1 MKKYSVWQKIQAVLC
16 FLILLIALAPMALMA
31 IVPQFAADI
40 FRGVLL
46 DEAMSTS
53 VGTMSVMQRAILGGS
68 MLIALLCALRMLVL
82 IFSRGKRDR
91 TGVELPNSPEGPIH
105 ISVPAVETLVSQ
117 GIKDVPGL
125 SDVRM
130 KVYDHRD
137 AISIEITM
145 SARSDI
151 NIPETMLELQTRIKS
166 YVQESAGVDVRDV
179 RLNVDRVILA
189 DAIPALPAGR
199 GGLFRKEQTV
209 SDQPAQSYTFKEG
222 EDKPIVETHEPV
234 SAQAEAPNADA
245 AHSMDDDDDEPEG
258 GHKGWFGRRN
268 HKKREDKPQTPG
280 ISAVKPDGDVGS
292 VSDYLRRYETGETEA
307 QRPGESANSDES
319 MAAQSAPEQP
329 EPIVSDAPEAVVID
343 APEAIVSDAPEQAE
357 AVNDGCGDAIADSAP
372 SPDAGDEDKREER
385 PDVIAL

>member
-31 IVPQFAADI
+31 ITPQFAANI

-53 VGTMSVMQRAILGGS
+53 VGTMSVMQRAVLGGS
-68 MLIALLCALRMLVL
+68 TLIALLCALRLLVL

-179 RLNVDRVILA
+179 RLNVERVILA
-189 DAIPALPAGR
+189 DTIPALPAGR

-222 EDKPIVETHEPV
+222 EDKPIVETHEPIP
-234 SAQAEAPNADA
+234 AQAEAPKADA
-245 AHSMDDDDDEPEG
+245 ARSMDDDDDESEG
-258 GHKGWFGRRN
+258 GHKGWFGKRS
-268 HKKREDKPQTPG
+268 HKKREDKPQTPV
-280 ISAVKPDGDVGS
+280 INAVKSDGDVGS

-307 QRPGESANSDES
+307 QKPADTASD
-319 MAAQSAPEQP
+319 APEQP
-329 EPIVSDAPEAVVID
+329 ETVVSDAPDAVISDAPEAVVSDAPEAVV
-343 APEAIVSDAPEQAE
+343 SDAPEQTD
-357 AVNDGCGDAIADSAP
+357 AVKADEGDAIVAP
-372 SPDAGDEDKREER
+372 DMGDEGKREER
-385 PDVIAL
+385 SDVIAL